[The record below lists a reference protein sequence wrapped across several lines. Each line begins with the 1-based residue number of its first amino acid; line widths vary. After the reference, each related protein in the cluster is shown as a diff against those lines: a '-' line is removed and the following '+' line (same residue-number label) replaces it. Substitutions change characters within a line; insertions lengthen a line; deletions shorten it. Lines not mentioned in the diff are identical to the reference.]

1 MSELTQEI
9 IKAYGLD
16 DPDRDKGSTHWE
28 GCYLSHPYCAI
39 LKLCEQ
45 VEAFEGDID
54 IFISQLL
61 FLRDQIDGFFDF
73 DDDED

>member
-1 MSELTQEI
+1 MSELIEKI

-16 DPDRDKGSTHWE
+16 EPDKGKTHWE

-45 VEAFEGDID
+45 VEAFEIDID
-54 IFISQLL
+54 IFIWQL
-61 FLRDQIDGFFDF
+61 FSLRDQINSFCDVS
-73 DDDED
+73 DDED